1 VRYVGGVSD
10 TTRPRSRLFAQVA
23 RLLGR
28 VESRLVLSTAI
39 IVSLLPFEW
48 VPRLDAAFLLLFGI
62 EFVLRALLVF
72 RGEYLYSHG
81 STTGV
86 TPTEAEVEEN
96 RGWQMPSAGTLFLMV
111 FDLLALLSFVP
122 SLLGMDSAETRWLRL
137 FRLSRMLLL
146 LSYWAPLVRD
156 VWSVLLRNERA
167 KQVTL
172 MGVIVLGLSFAGAVV
187 IDQMQVANV
196 DVIDFDGDE
205 IKGFDEHGEALD
217 PDDEKFIVHLWWA
230 FRQIQDPGNMLS
242 SPTEIAAV
250 IVSVALTIVG
260 LFMVSFLIGL
270 GTDVVREL
278 MELSRLRPPGLHG
291 HTIVVNIDPSTQQL
305 LHELLRYSRK
315 LVPEGSL
322 SLGWLAQLVR
332 NTQRGIR
339 GARYLVVGR
348 SPDPPDFLRQP
359 ELARVVYREVHVDD
373 ETFLVRTDV
382 AEAQRVVLLA
392 DLEAD
397 DPDAETIQALLTITE
412 SLHEADAEAD
422 RRDSLFGL
430 PGRRRR
436 ARQLIAEV
444 LDESN
449 VPAARAVINHGA
461 HAIDADQR
469 TRAFVVPS
477 ERLIALFMACIARR
491 PGVGRLL
498 EELLTSHG
506 HELYTM
512 FFNMPGLSYRR
523 ERRPKLPDDPS
534 EVMAE
539 LIRRSRSLPS
549 RARLV
554 PVGVLLAGEGRD
566 DILVHINPEPDYS
579 NFGEVSLG
587 RAALAGAGDS
597 ITDGDA
603 DAVVASGEP
612 VGAGE
617 ISDGVSTVSESDLL
631 GSEVEGP
638 HEEVSVG
645 RPMPSASALE
655 QVIGA
660 DESRC
665 IGFVAIADNFARV
678 RELAND
684 LYERPRAKVPADLTK
699 SPKLG
704 PFVCATTTPLERVLI
719 CGFRSGTVSMIESLI
734 QTEPRTQILVMVADK
749 RARESAW
756 DDFDAHTKLV
766 ERGLLRGHHGRF
778 EGERTHYALT
788 WQNPDDPEAPTDR
801 PHLHLVIGD
810 WSSSRRLTS
819 LPLGFG
825 HVGTMDAVVMV
836 SSEHH
841 GSDARTAKT
850 LMKLQTL
857 TQAPRI
863 VAEVLDVELAR
874 RLRRRS
880 RAAGSDRVHVYS
892 IQELRAFFMFQSV
905 VVPAFDLVYTELMG
919 PWGESFVRLVPD
931 PAHGRLSGRCSFEEL
946 ANHLSTEGRVLV
958 GVELCTEAAAHEH
971 GLDCPTALH
980 IADSGH
986 ADKLDLGRLI
996 DVWVISRDVEPL

>member
-1 VRYVGGVSD
+1 MLDS
-10 TTRPRSRLFAQVA
+10 TRPRSRVFAQVA

-48 VPRLDAAFLLLFGI
+48 VPRLDALFLCLFGI
-62 EFVLRALLVF
+62 EFLLRALLVF
-72 RGEYLYSHG
+72 RGESLYSHG
-81 STTGV
+81 NKTGV
-86 TPTEAEVEEN
+86 TPTQAEVEEN
-96 RGWQMPSAGTLFLMV
+96 RGWQFPSKGTLALMG
-111 FDLLALLSFVP
+111 FDLLALLSFLP
-122 SLLGMDSAETRWLRL
+122 SLLGLDSAETRWLRL

-172 MGVIVLGLSFAGAVV
+172 MGVVVLGLSFAGAVV
-187 IDQMQVANV
+187 IDQMQVSQQEM
-196 DVIDFDGDE
+196 IDFDGDE
-205 IKGFDEHGEALD
+205 ERGFDDEGNAID

-230 FRQIQDPGNMLS
+230 FRQIQDPGNMMS
-242 SPTEIAAV
+242 SPTQITAV

-278 MELSRLRPPGLHG
+278 MELSRLRPPGLRG
-291 HTIVVNIDPSTQQL
+291 HTIVFNIDPSTQQL

-315 LVPEGSL
+315 LVPEGAI

-332 NTQRGIR
+332 NTKRGLR
-339 GARYLVVGR
+339 GAHYLVVGR
-348 SPDPPDFLRQP
+348 SSEPPDFLRQP
-359 ELARVVYREVHVDD
+359 ELARIAYREVHVED
-373 ETFLVRTDV
+373 ESFLVRTDV
-382 AEAQRVVLLA
+382 AESQRVVLLA
-392 DLEAD
+392 DLDAE
-397 DPDAETIQALLTITE
+397 DPDAQTIQALLTITE
-412 SLHEADAEAD
+412 SLHEADIEAA

-430 PGRRRR
+430 ARRRR
-436 ARQLIAEV
+436 ARLLIAEV

-449 VPAARAVINHGA
+449 VPAARAVINGA
-461 HAIDADQR
+461 QTTDDDQQ

-477 ERLIALFMACIARR
+477 ERLIALFIACITRR

-512 FFNMPGLSYRR
+512 FFTMPGLSYRR
-523 ERRPKLPDDPS
+523 DRRPTLPDDPS
-534 EVMAE
+534 EIMGE
-539 LIRRSRSLPS
+539 LIRRSRTLPS
-549 RARLV
+549 HARLV
-554 PVGVLLAGEGRD
+554 PVGVLLAGEGGRD
-566 DILVHINPEPDYS
+566 DIVVHINPEPDYS
-579 NFGEVSLG
+579 NFGETSLG
-587 RAALAGAGDS
+587 RGAIVAAR
-597 ITDGDA
+597 DA
-603 DAVVASGEP
+603 DAEGEDP
-612 VGAGE
+612 G
-617 ISDGVSTVSESDLL
+617 TVSESDLIESGL
-631 GSEVEGP
+631 EGP
-638 HEEVSVG
+638 HEEVSLG
-645 RPMPSASALE
+645 EPEPSVSMLSP
-655 QVIGA
+655 VISA

-665 IGFVAIADNFARV
+665 IGFVAIADNFSRV

-684 LYERPRAKVPADLTK
+684 LYGRPRTEVPADLTK

-704 PFVCATTTPLERVLI
+704 PFIGADTTKLERVLI

-734 QTEPRTQILVMVADK
+734 QAEPRTQILVMLMSED
-749 RARESAW
+749 AREAAW

-778 EGERTHYALT
+778 EADKSQFALT
-788 WQNPDDPEAPTDR
+788 WLNPDDPDAPTDR
-801 PHLHLVIGD
+801 PHLHLVVGD

-850 LMKLQTL
+850 LMKLETL
-857 TQAPRI
+857 TQDPRV

-880 RAAGSDRVHVYS
+880 RLANSDRIHVYS

-931 PAHGRLSGRCSFEEL
+931 PAHGRLSGHCSFEEL
-946 ANHLSTEGRVLV
+946 ANHLSADNNVLV
-958 GVELCTEAAAHEH
+958 GVELAIEEGPHEP
-971 GLDCPTALH
+971 GVECPTLLH
-980 IADSGH
+980 VADSGSE
-986 ADKLDLGRLI
+986 DDIDLERLI
-996 DVWVISRDVEPL
+996 NVWVISKDH